1 MKPDW
6 DKLMAEYAGHATAL
20 VADVDCTAAGKP
32 LCDSNGVRGFPTIKY
47 GDPSDLQAYEGGRD
61 FDSLSKFAKEN
72 LKPICSPANIDLC
85 DDEQK
90 ASIEKFQAM
99 SSFDLGKLVAEKE
112 KEIADAETHFKEE
125 VGKLQAAY
133 EKLTTDKAKTIEDVK
148 NSGLGTMKSVIN
160 ARIKA
165 EKAEKK
171 EEL

>member
-1 MKPDW
+1 
-6 DKLMAEYAGHATAL
+6 
-20 VADVDCTAAGKP
+20 
-32 LCDSNGVRGFPTIKY
+32 
-47 GDPSDLQAYEGGRD
+47 
-61 FDSLSKFAKEN
+61 
-72 LKPICSPANIDLC
+72 
-85 DDEQK
+85 
-90 ASIEKFQAM
+90 M

-171 EEL
+171 QEPLGCCCRMPVLPVNVSRRSGRLCRLVVISV